1 MKVIILAAGM
11 GSRMGDLTK
20 DEPKCFL
27 NVYGKTLI
35 ERLINQLRNLGLK
48 DISIVTGYKA
58 KKFKFNDIN
67 FFYNKEFKTSNMVY
81 SLMKAKK
88 KLNDETLIIYS
99 DIIVS
104 NKILKKMISKRYNNK
119 LSVAVDTNWK
129 KYWAFRFKNINQ
141 DLESLQMNNKKEIT
155 ELGKE
160 LKNIKDIDGRFI
172 GIIRFPKNINKSF
185 LKIWNKEKNKNKK
198 NWGISGRSLKKAY
211 MTDLLNK
218 LINLKIKCKA
228 VLFKNGWY
236 EFDNKKDYYQFK
248 RFKLL
253 NL

>member
-27 NVYGKTLI
+27 KVNGKTLI
-35 ERLINQLRNLGLK
+35 ERLIDQLRNIGLK

-67 FFYNKEFKTSNMVY
+67 FFNNKEFKTSNMVY

-88 KLNDETLIIYS
+88 KLNDDTLVIYS
-99 DIIVS
+99 DIIIS
-104 NKILKKMISKRYNNK
+104 NKILKEMIGKKYNNK
-119 LSVAVDTNWK
+119 LAVAVDIKWK

-155 ELGKE
+155 EIGKE

-172 GIIRFPKNINKSF
+172 GVIRFSKSVNKTF
-185 LKIWNKEKNKNKK
+185 LKMWNKEKNKNKK

-218 LINLKIKCKA
+218 FIKLKIKCDA

>member
-1 MKVIILAAGM
+1 MNVIILAAGM
-11 GSRMGDLTK
+11 GSRMGSLTK
-20 DEPKCFL
+20 EKPKCFL
-27 NVYGKTLI
+27 KVNGVSLI
-35 ERLINQLRNLGLK
+35 EKLINQLREIGLK

-58 KKFKFNDIN
+58 KKFRFKNIN
-67 FFYNKEFKTSNMVY
+67 FFYNKKFKSTNMVY
-81 SLMKAKK
+81 SLMMAKK
-88 KLNDETLIIYS
+88 KLNRDTLIIYS

-104 NKILKKMISKRYNNK
+104 KEILKKMISKKYNNK
-119 LSVAVDTNWK
+119 LAVAIDINWK
-129 KYWAFRFKNINQ
+129 KYWSFRFKDINQ
-141 DLESLQMNNKKEIT
+141 DLESLKINKKNEII

-160 LKNIKDIDGRFI
+160 VKLINDIDGRFI
-172 GIIRFPKNINKSF
+172 GIIRFSKKINKFF
-185 LKIWNKEKNKNKK
+185 LKIWEKEVDKNKK

-218 LINLKIKCKA
+218 LINLKIKCEA

>member
-27 NVYGKTLI
+27 KVNGITLI
-35 ERLINQLRNLGLK
+35 ERLINQLKSLGLK

-67 FFYNKEFKTSNMVY
+67 FFNNKEFKTSNMVY

-99 DIIVS
+99 DIIIS
-104 NKILKKMISKRYNNK
+104 NKILKKMISRRYNNK
-119 LSVAVDTNWK
+119 LAVAVDINWK

-141 DLESLQMNNKKEIT
+141 DLESLQMNKKKQIT

-172 GIIRFPKNINKSF
+172 GVIRFSKSINKSF
-185 LKIWNKEKNKNKK
+185 LKIWNEEKNKNKN

-218 LINLKIKCKA
+218 FIKRKIKCEA

>member
-27 NVYGKTLI
+27 NVYGTTLI

-141 DLESLQMNNKKEIT
+141 DLESLQINNKKEIT

-172 GIIRFPKNINKSF
+172 GIIRFPKSINKSF

-218 LINLKIKCKA
+218 LINLKIKCSA

-236 EFDNKKDYYQFK
+236 EFDNKKDYFQFK
-248 RFKLL
+248 KFKLL

>member
-11 GSRMGDLTK
+11 GSRMADLTK

-27 NVYGKTLI
+27 KVNGKTLI
-35 ERLINQLRNLGLK
+35 ERLIDQLRNIGLK

-67 FFYNKEFKTSNMVY
+67 FFNNKEFKTSNMVY

-88 KLNDETLIIYS
+88 KLNDDTLVIYS
-99 DIIVS
+99 DIIIS
-104 NKILKKMISKRYNNK
+104 NKILKEMIGKKYNNK
-119 LSVAVDTNWK
+119 LAVAVDIKWK

-155 ELGKE
+155 EIGKE

-172 GIIRFPKNINKSF
+172 GVIRFSKSVNKIF
-185 LKIWNKEKNKNKK
+185 LKIWNK
-198 NWGISGRSLKKAY
+198 
-211 MTDLLNK
+211 
-218 LINLKIKCKA
+218 
-228 VLFKNGWY
+228 
-236 EFDNKKDYYQFK
+236 
-248 RFKLL
+248 
-253 NL
+253 

>member
-27 NVYGKTLI
+27 KVNGKTLI
-35 ERLINQLRNLGLK
+35 ERLINQLRIIGLK

-58 KKFKFNDIN
+58 EKFKFNDIN
-67 FFYNKEFKTSNMVY
+67 FFNNKEFKTSNMVY

-99 DIIVS
+99 DIIIS
-104 NKILKKMISKRYNNK
+104 NKILKKMISKRYKNK
-119 LSVAVDTNWK
+119 LAVAVDINWK

-141 DLESLQMNNKKEIT
+141 DLESLHMNNKKEIT

-160 LKNIKDIDGRFI
+160 LKNAKDIDGRFI
-172 GIIRFPKNINKSF
+172 GVIRFSKNVNKTF

-218 LINLKIKCKA
+218 FIKLKIKCDA

-248 RFKLL
+248 KFKLL